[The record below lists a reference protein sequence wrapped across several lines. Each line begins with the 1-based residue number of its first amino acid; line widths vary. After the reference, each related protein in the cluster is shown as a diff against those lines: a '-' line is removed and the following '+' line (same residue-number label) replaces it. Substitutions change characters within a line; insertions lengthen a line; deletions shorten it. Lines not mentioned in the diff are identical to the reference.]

1 MTGVLRPTANSP
13 GGNIPNPRLHTTEG
27 ARVAFH
33 GPVLYAIAFACLW
46 IGSGPANAVVPS
58 GEKVAAATA
67 RANEQAGRSVP
78 LWFEVTL
85 RDSEGSAL
93 ASGVLASHP
102 TGLARLELV
111 GAPEGETSFVERHL
125 LQGDAYRASRDGALV
140 DSPMPLLA
148 PLFLLQTPSGE
159 ALRAA
164 LSSFDVAV
172 DDVVLG
178 RVGEHVAYVIGGRQP
193 RGPDGVEPRQ
203 TSLWVDQNTFE
214 VLRID
219 SVNTVRVEFGP
230 SADFEGIQAPSW
242 IQMEGPEDPPLRLEI
257 DRVAP
262 ANAPAAA
269 FAVEWLLAPH
279 KR

>member
-1 MTGVLRPTANSP
+1 M
-13 GGNIPNPRLHTTEG
+13 NIPKQRHSVEQAPERRG
-27 ARVAFH
+27 ARRGTLATC
-33 GPVLYAIAFACLW
+33 AIAFAGLFASPVP
-46 IGSGPANAVVPS
+46 IGAVVPN
-58 GEKVAAATA
+58 GEKVAAAA
-67 RANEQAGRSVP
+67 ASANERAGRALP

-85 RDSEGSAL
+85 RDLAGSAL

-111 GAPEGETSFVERHL
+111 GHPEGGTSFVERHL
-125 LQGDAYRASRDGALV
+125 LQGDGYRASRDGALV
-140 DSPMPLLA
+140 ERPLPLLA

-193 RGPDGVEPRQ
+193 RGPDGSEDRQ
-203 TSLWVDQNTFE
+203 PSLWVDQDTFE

-219 SVNTVRVEFGP
+219 SANAGRVEFGTYM
-230 SADFEGIQAPSW
+230 DFEGIQAPAW
-242 IQMEGPEDPPLRLEI
+242 IQIEGSGHPPLRLEV

-269 FAVEWLLAPH
+269 FAVEWLLAPPSP
-279 KR
+279 